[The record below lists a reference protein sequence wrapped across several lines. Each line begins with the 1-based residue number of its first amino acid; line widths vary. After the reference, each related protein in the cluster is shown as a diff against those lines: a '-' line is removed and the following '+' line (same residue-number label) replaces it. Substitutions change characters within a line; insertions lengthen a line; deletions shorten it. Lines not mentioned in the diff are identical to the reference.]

1 MVTDFP
7 TGWSHQAQGA
17 GGRSELVSSQGC
29 LGVTLHDPALQGV
42 EWWWSCYHPSC
53 MVVLRAEPSVGAL
66 AAFFFLLCVCML
78 TSFVFYIYSYLAAL
92 GLIYGMWDLVT
103 WPWLGTWTPCPGS
116 MESYLLNLLGSHCL
130 FFFFFGHTT

>member
-7 TGWSHQAQGA
+7 TGCSHQAQGA

-29 LGVTLHDPALQGV
+29 LGVTLRDPALQGV

-66 AAFFFLLCVCML
+66 AAFFLLLCVRML

-92 GLIYGMWDLVT
+92 GLSCGLWDLV
-103 WPWLGTWTPCPGS
+103 PSPGMEIQAPCIGS
-116 MESYLLNLLGSHCL
+116 MES
-130 FFFFFGHTT
+130 